1 MNLARDTGASVPM
14 GTGANRREPGARAKP
29 RGAERQGLSAWHS
42 AMRNSLRLYCNKWV
56 WVLRRA
62 PPPEGKTATEKGW
75 RGNLADQAIGRI
87 EARRVLLLL
96 SKIVIPGK

>member
-1 MNLARDTGASVPM
+1 VGINDVHR
-14 GTGANRREPGARAKP
+14 
-29 RGAERQGLSAWHS
+29 
-42 AMRNSLRLYCNKWV
+42 
-56 WVLRRA
+56 
-62 PPPEGKTATEKGW
+62 PPEGKTATDQDW